1 MMVVSVFLVIR
12 EKDLP
17 FSSGEACLL
26 EYLGGLLAVTEAEPH
41 AGLRKT
47 SEDAFWPFEWDGH
60 WRGWSF
66 SGAGAILLS
75 QKRPCS
81 LTKSHECKLLF
92 FFFFCI
98 VLSLVNCSSCSFVS
112 FLSSLDYLCEF
123 SCGSLRFLMMAVW
136 NCLSDPCIQW
146 FSFWKTFISF
156 LWHNVPAL
164 LQGTWWGCFSSCA
177 LEIVNTSW
185 FWFTRLEVSS
195 LSLLSVRWHCSLTC
209 KVHLS
214 VLPLVVFRSLRFA
227 PSAACLR
234 GVACDLWK
242 PTSETFGILIAACA
256 PGVVCRV
263 LRSC

>member
-1 MMVVSVFLVIR
+1 MTVVSVFLVIR
-12 EKDLP
+12 EKDFP
-17 FSSGEACLL
+17 FSSGEDCLL
-26 EYLGGLLAVTEAEPH
+26 AHFGGLLAVTEAEPH

-66 SGAGAILLS
+66 SGAGAILFS
-75 QKRPCS
+75 QKCPCS
-81 LTKSHECKLLF
+81 LTKSHERKLLL

-98 VLSLVNCSSCSFVS
+98 VRSLVNCSSCSFVS
-112 FLSSLDYLCEF
+112 FLSSLDCLCKF

-146 FSFWKTFISF
+146 FSFWKIFISF

-164 LQGTWWGCFSSCA
+164 LQGAWWGCFSSCA

-185 FWFTRLEVSS
+185 FRFTRLEVSS

-209 KVHLS
+209 KVYLS
-214 VLPLVVFRSLRFA
+214 LLPLVIFRSLRFA
-227 PSAACLR
+227 PSAASLR
-234 GVACDLWK
+234 GVACDL
-242 PTSETFGILIAACA
+242 TIAARA
-256 PGVVCRV
+256 PGVMCRV